1 MNSRK
6 ESWFSKHN
14 MINVQKLQHSLS
26 KSNSM
31 FLKIN
36 YKILHPVFV
45 VEQQY
50 PCIQKSFLMPEQNF
64 DGLCF
69 NMRQNFLIYP
79 DILEDFYIY
88 FIYIWTWFDIN
99 GLSAWV
105 AGGPLFIV
113 VWLSWQEILK
123 VWTFCD
129 NTAHLPWNIDNPT
142 AAGRVSRTN
151 PPIQLG

>member
-50 PCIQKSFLMPEQNF
+50 PCIQKSFLMPEQNLMVF
-64 DGLCF
+64 VSICDRIFLFF
-69 NMRQNFLIYP
+69 NNLK
-79 DILEDFYIY
+79 DFYIY
-88 FIYIWTWFDIN
+88 FMYMNLIWYKWSFCLSCWWTIVYCCLAELTRNIKGLDI
-99 GLSAWV
+99 L
-105 AGGPLFIV
+105 
-113 VWLSWQEILK
+113 WQ
-123 VWTFCD
+123 
-129 NTAHLPWNIDNPT
+129 H
-142 AAGRVSRTN
+142 RTS
-151 PPIQLG
+151 PMKYW

>member
-69 NMRQNFLIYP
+69 NMRQNFLIHP

-88 FIYIWTWFDIN
+88 FIYMNLIWYKWSFCLSCWWTIVYCCLAELTRNIKGLDI
-99 GLSAWV
+99 L
-105 AGGPLFIV
+105 
-113 VWLSWQEILK
+113 WQ
-123 VWTFCD
+123 
-129 NTAHLPWNIDNPT
+129 H
-142 AAGRVSRTN
+142 RTS
-151 PPIQLG
+151 PMKYW

>member
-50 PCIQKSFLMPEQNF
+50 PCIQKGFLMPEQNLMVF
-64 DGLCF
+64 VSICDRIFLFF
-69 NMRQNFLIYP
+69 NNLK
-79 DILEDFYIY
+79 DFYIY
-88 FIYIWTWFDIN
+88 FIYMNLIWYKWSFCLSCWWTIVYCCLAELTRNIKGLDI
-99 GLSAWV
+99 L
-105 AGGPLFIV
+105 
-113 VWLSWQEILK
+113 WQ
-123 VWTFCD
+123 
-129 NTAHLPWNIDNPT
+129 H
-142 AAGRVSRTN
+142 RTS
-151 PPIQLG
+151 PMKYW

>member
-1 MNSRK
+1 MLLIVQSTWFIINDLDSIHLYLWQISKTLQYCLKVKRNINLNLILLSFIIFQFKFALCCFHFGWKNNSINHCLNNRR

-50 PCIQKSFLMPEQNF
+50 PCIQKSFLMPEQNLMVF
-64 DGLCF
+64 VSICD
-69 NMRQNFLIYP
+69 R
-79 DILEDFYIY
+79 
-88 FIYIWTWFDIN
+88 
-99 GLSAWV
+99 
-105 AGGPLFIV
+105 IV
-113 VWLSWQEILK
+113 K
-123 VWTFCD
+123 
-129 NTAHLPWNIDNPT
+129 P
-142 AAGRVSRTN
+142 
-151 PPIQLG
+151 

>member
-50 PCIQKSFLMPEQNF
+50 PCIQKSFLMPEQNLMVF
-64 DGLCF
+64 VSICDRIF
-69 NMRQNFLIYP
+69 SYILIFWR
-79 DILEDFYIY
+79 I
-88 FIYIWTWFDIN
+88 FIFISYIWTWFDIN

-105 AGGPLFIV
+105 VGGPLFIV

-129 NTAHLPWNIDNPT
+129 NTAHLPWNIDNPA

>member
-50 PCIQKSFLMPEQNF
+50 PCIQKSFLMPEQNLMVFVSICDRIFLFF
-64 DGLCF
+64 DNLK
-69 NMRQNFLIYP
+69 
-79 DILEDFYIY
+79 DFYIY
-88 FIYIWTWFDIN
+88 FIYMNLIWYKWSFCLSCWWTIVYCCLAELTRNIKGLDI
-99 GLSAWV
+99 L
-105 AGGPLFIV
+105 
-113 VWLSWQEILK
+113 WQ
-123 VWTFCD
+123 
-129 NTAHLPWNIDNPT
+129 H
-142 AAGRVSRTN
+142 RTS
-151 PPIQLG
+151 PMKYW

>member
-50 PCIQKSFLMPEQNF
+50 PCIQKGFLMPEQNLMVF
-64 DGLCF
+64 VSICDRIFLFFYTLKDFFIYFMYMNLIWYKWSFCLSCWWTIVYCCLAELTRNIKGL
-69 NMRQNFLIYP
+69 
-79 DILEDFYIY
+79 DIL
-88 FIYIWTWFDIN
+88 
-99 GLSAWV
+99 
-105 AGGPLFIV
+105 
-113 VWLSWQEILK
+113 WQ
-123 VWTFCD
+123 
-129 NTAHLPWNIDNPT
+129 H
-142 AAGRVSRTN
+142 RTS
-151 PPIQLG
+151 PMKYW